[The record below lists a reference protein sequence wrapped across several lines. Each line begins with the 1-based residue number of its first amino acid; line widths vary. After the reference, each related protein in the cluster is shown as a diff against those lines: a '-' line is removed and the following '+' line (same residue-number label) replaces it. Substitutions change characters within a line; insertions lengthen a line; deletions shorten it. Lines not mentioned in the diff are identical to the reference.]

1 MSNIKIAAEN
11 VVNNCMG
18 IKKGESVLIIIDEST
33 RTIGQALCEEAKNV
47 GAEVML
53 VEMLPR
59 QVNGEEPPKAIA
71 EAMKAVDVVIA
82 PTLKS
87 ISHTKA
93 RRDANVAGARI
104 ATMPGITEEMF
115 LRTLSGDYNEIK
127 ERSERLANRLEN
139 VKNIRLTTPLGTDIT
154 MNFEGRVFEPDT
166 GIIEGNEFGNLP
178 GGEVYTGPM
187 EETSNGVVYIDGV
200 MGGVGLLNQPIK
212 ITVENGYAVKIEGGE
227 EAEKLKELLDQFGK
241 EAYNIAELGIGSNH
255 MAILTG
261 SVLEDEKVFGTVH
274 VALGN
279 NASYGGKVTVGIHL
293 DGIIKSPTLVADG
306 EVVIVDGEWKV

>member
-1 MSNIKIAAEN
+1 MSDLKNAAAN
-11 VVNNCMG
+11 VVNSCMS
-18 IKKGESVLIIIDEST
+18 IKKGENVLIIIDEST
-33 RTIGQALCEEAKNV
+33 RNIGQALWEEAKNV
-47 GAEVML
+47 GAEVMA

-71 EAMKAVDVVIA
+71 AAMKASDVVIA

-93 RRDANVAGARI
+93 RRDANQAGARV

-115 LRTLSGDYNEIK
+115 VRTLSGDYNEIK
-127 ERSERLANRLEN
+127 DKSLKLAKRLEN

-154 MNFEGRVFEPDT
+154 MNFEGRVFEPDS
-166 GIIEGNEFGNLP
+166 GIIEENDFGNLP
-178 GGEVYTGPM
+178 GGEVMTGPL
-187 EETSNGVVYIDGV
+187 EGTSNGVVIVDGV
-200 MGGVGLLNQPIK
+200 MSGVGVLSKPIK
-212 ITVENGYAVKIEGGE
+212 ITVENGYAIKIEGEE
-227 EAEKLKELLDQFGK
+227 EAEKLKGLLDQFGK
-241 EAYNIAELGIGSNH
+241 EAYNIAELGIGTNH

-261 SVLEDEKVFGTVH
+261 NVLEDEKVFGTVH

-293 DGIIKSPTLVADG
+293 DGIIKNPTLTADG
-306 EVVIVDGEWKV
+306 EVIIENGVWKF